1 MTEPAE
7 PGVSPNQS
15 LIKTVVAVAASFFG
29 VRGSKAHEADMAQL
43 KPVHVIAVGL
53 AMAALFVLSLV
64 LVVRL
69 VVA

>member
-1 MTEPAE
+1 MTEP
-7 PGVSPNQS
+7 GTSPNPG
-15 LIKTVVAVAASFFG
+15 LIKTVMAVAASFFG

-43 KPVHVIAVGL
+43 RPMQVIAVGL
-53 AMAALFVLSLV
+53 VMAALFVLSLV